1 MKHPDIVTLES
12 LDDFSEI
19 IDVRSPAEFEEDH
32 IPGAINCP
40 VLSNE
45 ERIAVGT
52 LYKQVSPFEAKK
64 VGAALV
70 AKNIAHHLQTRFQQH
85 GKGWRPL
92 VYCWRGGSRSG
103 AMTHILRQ
111 VGWPASQM
119 QGGYKVF
126 RTHVLEQLSQ
136 LPKLFTYHVLCG
148 ETGSAKSRVLEAMA
162 RQGGQ
167 VLDLEGLASH
177 KGSVL
182 GVLPNQPQPSQKW
195 FETQVWHALRNMDP
209 SRSVW
214 VEAESKKI
222 GSLRVPEVLFDTM
235 SQQGRVVRLEV
246 PVKARVEFLLRD
258 YDYFL
263 KDPTSLQTQLGYLS
277 SLHGH
282 AMIARW
288 GELAQQGAWV
298 TLVQELLTQ
307 HYDPAYRKSTPRNLQ
322 GFAQAHTLYS
332 DSLGDTAI
340 EELAGELLASL
351 QH

>member
-1 MKHPDIVTLES
+1 MKHPEIVTLDR

-45 ERIAVGT
+45 ERITVGT
-52 LYKQVSPFEAKK
+52 LYKQVSPFDAKK
-64 VGAALV
+64 VGAAMV
-70 AKNIAHHLQTRFQQH
+70 AKNIAHHIQTRFHQH
-85 GKGWRPL
+85 GKGWKPL

-111 VGWPASQM
+111 VGWPASQL

-126 RTHVLEQLSQ
+126 RTHVLEQLGQ
-136 LPKLFTYHVLCG
+136 LPKLFAYHVLCG
-148 ETGSAKSRVLEAMA
+148 ETGSGKSRVLEAMA

-167 VLDLEGLASH
+167 VLDLEDLASH

-182 GVLPNQPQPSQKW
+182 GVLPSHPQPSQKW

-209 SRSVW
+209 SRPVW

-222 GSLRVPEVLFDTM
+222 GALRVPEALFNTM
-235 SQQGRVVRLEV
+235 TQQGRVMRLDV
-246 PVKARVEFLLRD
+246 PVSARVEFLLRD

-263 KDPTSLQTQLGYLS
+263 KDPASLQTQLGYLS

-282 AMIARW
+282 AVIDRW
-288 GELAQQGAWV
+288 NALAQQGAWA
-298 TLVQELLTQ
+298 TLVEELLTL
-307 HYDPAYRKSTPRNLQ
+307 HYDPAYRKSTPRNLH
-322 GFAQAHTLYS
+322 GFAQAHTVHCDALS
-332 DSLGDTAI
+332 DAAI
-340 EELAGELLASL
+340 ANLASRLLASL

>member
-45 ERIAVGT
+45 ERITVGT

-85 GKGWRPL
+85 DKGWKPL

-111 VGWPASQM
+111 VGWQASQL

-126 RTHVLEQLSQ
+126 RAHVLAQLSD
-136 LPKLFTYHVLCG
+136 LPKLFAYQVLCG

-162 RQGGQ
+162 RQGAQ
-167 VLDLEGLASH
+167 VLDLESLACH

-182 GVLPNQPQPSQKW
+182 GVLPNRPQPSQKW
-195 FETQVWHALRNMDP
+195 FETQVWHTLRNMDP
-209 SRSVW
+209 SRPVW

-222 GSLRVPEVLFDTM
+222 GSLRVPEALFDTM
-235 SQQGRVVRLEV
+235 TRQGHVVRLDV
-246 PVKARVEFLLRD
+246 PVSARVEFLLRD
-258 YDYFL
+258 YSYFL
-263 KDPTSLQTQLGYLS
+263 KDPASLQTQLGYLS

-282 AMIARW
+282 AVIARW
-288 GELAQQGAWV
+288 TDLAQQGAWP
-298 TLVQELLTQ
+298 TLVEELLTQ

-322 GFAQAHTLYS
+322 GLSNAHTVHS
-332 DSLGDTAI
+332 DSLGNASI
-340 EELAGELLASL
+340 EHLASRLLADL